1 MDVREKWRRK
11 SRELEKGEK
20 LAHDARFT
28 TSWEYF
34 SDPKLT
40 SSAQN
45 AAHEARLKNVLDKKL
60 VEKFVFLNLLHAA
73 FLLSGGGS

>member
-1 MDVREKWRRK
+1 MDLREKSGRK
-11 SRELEKGEK
+11 IGSRCSVTV
-20 LAHDARFT
+20 T

-60 VEKFVFLNLLHAA
+60 VEKLVFLNLLHAA